1 MVILISKMRKEK
13 NIFANIDQS
22 SILLYILLMILGWI
36 NIYASQYND
45 DTSFALDLTS
55 RYGKQLLFILIACFV
70 GFLTLIID
78 WKFYYSLSYLFY
90 ISIVLLLIAVLF
102 KGGMAGGSTSWFEI
116 GNFKFQPSEFAKFTT
131 ALALAKYY
139 NNIHFKKV
147 STLNKL
153 KTYAIILLPFGL
165 IILQNDL
172 GTALVF
178 TAFVLVLYREGLSG
192 NILILILIISILFV
206 MTLLIEKL
214 LLIGI
219 FGAIITFLIFLS
231 WKKKKEIILL
241 ISILIISISF
251 IFSVNYIFN
260 NVLAH
265 HQRTRIN
272 VLLGTEIDPHGAGY
286 NLIQSKIA
294 IGSGGFSGKGFLNG
308 TQTRFDFVP
317 EQSTDFIFCTIGE
330 EWGFLGSLLFMILF
344 IGLLL
349 RVLFLAERQRS
360 NFSRI
365 YGYSV
370 ATILF
375 MHFVINI
382 GMTIG
387 LLPVIGIPLPFIS
400 YGGSSLVGF
409 TILLFIFL
417 NLDSYRLQ
425 ILR

>member
-1 MVILISKMRKEK
+1 
-13 NIFANIDQS
+13 
-22 SILLYILLMILGWI
+22 
-36 NIYASQYND
+36 
-45 DTSFALDLTS
+45 
-55 RYGKQLLFILIACFV
+55 
-70 GFLTLIID
+70 
-78 WKFYYSLSYLFY
+78 
-90 ISIVLLLIAVLF
+90 
-102 KGGMAGGSTSWFEI
+102 
-116 GNFKFQPSEFAKFTT
+116 
-131 ALALAKYY
+131 
-139 NNIHFKKV
+139 
-147 STLNKL
+147 
-153 KTYAIILLPFGL
+153 
-165 IILQNDL
+165 
-172 GTALVF
+172 
-178 TAFVLVLYREGLSG
+178 
-192 NILILILIISILFV
+192 
-206 MTLLIEKL
+206 MTLLIEKITL
-214 LLIGI
+214 TSI
-219 FGAIITFLIFLS
+219 FGGIIVILIILFR
-231 WKKKKEIILL
+231 KKKNEVIAL
-241 ISILIISISF
+241 ISIFVISMLF

-260 NVLAH
+260 DVLAP

-272 VLLGTEIDPHGAGY
+272 VLLGKEIDPQGAGY

-294 IGSGGFSGKGFLNG
+294 IGSGGLSGKGFLNG

-330 EWGFLGSLLFMILF
+330 EWGFLGSLFFMILY

-349 RVLFLAERQRS
+349 RILFLAERQRS

-375 MHFVINI
+375 IHFVINI

-400 YGGSSLVGF
+400 YGGSSLIGF

>member
-1 MVILISKMRKEK
+1 MRAAK
-13 NIFANIDQS
+13 NIFANIDQTS
-22 SILLYILLMILGWI
+22 LLLYAILMLFGWV
-36 NIYASQYND
+36 NIYASQYNE
-45 DTSFALDLTS
+45 DTVMMLDFST
-55 RYGKQLLFILIACFV
+55 RYGKQLLFIGMASFLAFLI
-70 GFLTLIID
+70 LIID
-78 WKFYYSLSYLFY
+78 WKFFYSLSYLFY
-90 ISIVLLLIAVLF
+90 LTIILLLIGVLF
-102 KGGMAGGSTSWFEI
+102 KGEVTGGAISWFEL
-116 GNFKFQPSEFAKFTT
+116 GGFKFQPSEFAKFTT

-139 NNIHFKKV
+139 N
-147 STLNKL
+147 TLHVKRISLQDKL
-153 KTYAIILLPFGL
+153 KTYAIIILPFLL

-172 GTALVF
+172 GTALVYV
-178 TAFVLVLYREGLSG
+178 AFILVLYREGLSG
-192 NILILILIISILFV
+192 NILIFGILIAILFFLTLV
-206 MTLLIEKL
+206 IEKTILISVLSAIALLIYLLSRRKKKEL
-214 LLIGI
+214 LLILG
-219 FGAIITFLIFLS
+219 
-231 WKKKKEIILL
+231 LL
-241 ISILIISISF
+241 ISCTAF
-251 IFSVNYIFN
+251 IFSVDYIFN
-260 NVLAH
+260 DVLAP
-265 HQRTRIN
+265 HQRKRIN
-272 VLLGTEIDPHGAGY
+272 ILLGKEFDPHGAGY

-330 EWGFLGSLLFMILF
+330 EWGFVGSFFFMILF
-344 IGLLL
+344 VGLLL
-349 RVLFLAERQRS
+349 RILFLAERQRS

-370 ATILF
+370 AAILF

-400 YGGSSLVGF
+400 YGGSSLLGF

>member
-1 MVILISKMRKEK
+1 MRKAK
-13 NIFANIDQS
+13 NIFDNIDS
-22 SILLYILLMILGWI
+22 TSVLLYVFLVIFGWL

-45 DTSFALDLTS
+45 DATLLFDFTT
-55 RYGKQLLFILIACFV
+55 RHGKQLLFIGISFFIAFLII
-70 GFLTLIID
+70 IID
-78 WKFYYSLSYLFY
+78 WKFFDSLSFVFY
-90 ISIVLLLIAVLF
+90 IIAILLLLGVLF
-102 KGGMAGGSTSWFEI
+102 TGSVAGGAISWFEI
-116 GNFKFQPSEFAKFTT
+116 GRFKLQPSEFAKFTT
-131 ALALAKYY
+131 ALALAKYF
-139 NNIHFKKV
+139 NIQHSKKQN
-147 STLNKL
+147 LHQKL
-153 KTYAIILLPFGL
+153 KAYCIIAIPFLL

-178 TAFVLVLYREGLSG
+178 CGFSLVLYREGMSG
-192 NILILILIISILFV
+192 NILILGLAFLIMFV
-206 MTLLIEKL
+206 LALLIDK
-214 LLIGI
+214 
-219 FGAIITFLIFLS
+219 II
-231 WKKKKEIILL
+231 L
-241 ISILIISISF
+241 ISILAGIGLLIYLITIRKKKDLLVIFSFWFLASTF
-251 IFSVNYIFN
+251 IFSVNYIFDN
-260 NVLAH
+260 FLADH
-265 HQRTRIN
+265 HTKRIN
-272 VLLGTEIDPHGAGY
+272 VLLGKEIDPHGAGY

-294 IGSGGFSGKGFLNG
+294 IGSGGLTGKGFLNG

-330 EWGFLGSLLFMILF
+330 EWGFLGSLFF
-344 IGLLL
+344 ISIFLSLLL

-370 ATILF
+370 SCILF
-375 MHFVINI
+375 MHFLINI

-387 LLPVIGIPLPFIS
+387 LAPVIGIPLPFIS

>member
-1 MVILISKMRKEK
+1 MRKAK
-13 NIFANIDQS
+13 NIFANIDKV
-22 SILLYILLMILGWI
+22 SILLYVLLILFGIT

-45 DTSFALDLTS
+45 DVSLIFNLSS
-55 RYGKQLLFILIACFV
+55 RYGKQLLFICISFFIAFLI
-70 GFLTLIID
+70 LIID
-78 WKFYYSLSYLFY
+78 WKFFYSLTYLFY
-90 ISIVLLLIAVLF
+90 GVIILLLISVLF
-102 KGGMAGGSTSWFEI
+102 KGGVTSGATSWFEL
-116 GNFKFQPSEFAKFTT
+116 GAFKFQPSEFAKFAT
-131 ALALAKYY
+131 ALAVSRYY
-139 NNIHFKKV
+139 NNIHIKKI
-147 STLNKL
+147 SLLEKL
-153 KTYAIILLPFGL
+153 KTYSIILLPFLL

-172 GTALVF
+172 GTALVYA
-178 TAFVLVLYREGLSG
+178 AFILVLYREGMSG
-192 NILILILIISILFV
+192 NILIFGLIVGILFI

-214 LLIGI
+214 LLTSLVG
-219 FGAIITFLIFLS
+219 GVIILLFMFS
-231 WKKKKEIILL
+231 QKKKKEIAAL
-241 ISILIISISF
+241 IGIFIISITF

-260 NVLAH
+260 DVLSAH
-265 HQRTRIN
+265 HRTRIN
-272 VLLGTEIDPHGAGY
+272 VLLGKEIDPQGAGY

-294 IGSGGFSGKGFLNG
+294 IGSGGLLGKGFLKG

-330 EWGFLGSLLFMILF
+330 EWGFMGSLLFVVIF
-344 IGLLL
+344 VGLLL
-349 RVLFLAERQRS
+349 RVIFLAERQRS

-375 MHFVINI
+375 IHFVINI

-387 LLPVIGIPLPFIS
+387 LVPVIGIPLPFIS

>member
-1 MVILISKMRKEK
+1 MRKAK
-13 NIFANIDQS
+13 NIFANIDKV
-22 SILLYILLMILGWI
+22 SILLYVLLILFGII

-45 DTSFALDLTS
+45 DVSLIFNLSS
-55 RYGKQLLFILIACFV
+55 RYGKQLLFICISFFIAFLI
-70 GFLTLIID
+70 LIID
-78 WKFYYSLSYLFY
+78 WKFFYSLSYLFY
-90 ISIVLLLIAVLF
+90 GVIILLLISVLF
-102 KGGMAGGSTSWFEI
+102 KGGVTSGATSWFEL
-116 GNFKFQPSEFAKFTT
+116 GSFKFQPSEFAKFAT
-131 ALALAKYY
+131 ALAVSRYY
-139 NNIHFKKV
+139 NNIHIKKI
-147 STLNKL
+147 SLLEKL
-153 KTYAIILLPFGL
+153 KTYSIILLPFLL

-172 GTALVF
+172 GTALVYAAF
-178 TAFVLVLYREGLSG
+178 TLVLYREGMSG
-192 NILILILIISILFV
+192 NILIFGLIVGILFI

-214 LLIGI
+214 LLTSLVG
-219 FGAIITFLIFLS
+219 GVIILLFMFS
-231 WKKKKEIILL
+231 QKKKKEITAL
-241 ISILIISISF
+241 IGIFIISITF

-260 NVLAH
+260 DVLSAH
-265 HQRTRIN
+265 HRTRIN
-272 VLLGTEIDPHGAGY
+272 VLLGKEIDPQGAGY

-294 IGSGGFSGKGFLNG
+294 IGSGGLLGKGFLKG

-330 EWGFLGSLLFMILF
+330 EWGFMGSLLFVAIF
-344 IGLLL
+344 VGLLL
-349 RVLFLAERQRS
+349 RVIFLAERQRS

-375 MHFVINI
+375 IHFVINI

-387 LLPVIGIPLPFIS
+387 LMPVIGIPLPFIS